1 MSDAPATF
9 STIELAE
16 VADKP
21 YDLDSLYIPLVDG
34 DDQRYLAVVTHV
46 DAREYHTGWIHA
58 IPATQHVTS
67 VTIDDNRSSSNPPVV
82 KE

>member
-1 MSDAPATF
+1 MTDAPATF

-21 YDLDSLYIPLVDG
+21 YDLDSVYIPLVDD

-46 DAREYHTGWIHA
+46 DARRYHTGWIES

-67 VTIDDNRSSSNPPVV
+67 VTIDDKRSSSNPPVV